1 MNDDV
6 DDLELDPVNNNSPF
20 FSNFSTLSK
29 SHKSSY
35 EKKKKKMNLL
45 QILLQKNM
53 KIISLKMKIKS
64 MKIK

>member
-1 MNDDV
+1 MNPKNINKIEASGSNIKINKFMNDDV

-45 QILLQKNM
+45 
-53 KIISLKMKIKS
+53 
-64 MKIK
+64 